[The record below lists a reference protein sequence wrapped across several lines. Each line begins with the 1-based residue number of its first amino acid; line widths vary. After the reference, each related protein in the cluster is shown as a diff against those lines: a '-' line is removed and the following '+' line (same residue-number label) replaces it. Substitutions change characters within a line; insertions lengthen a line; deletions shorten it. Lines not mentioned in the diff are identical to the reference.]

1 MQEHPTNLREILVE
15 AKSYLEDLAKLY
27 DQCPRAVVFRLTE
40 GRYRVLHS
48 SEPVLF
54 DKDKSPYPTTRFYSF
69 SSQIELN
76 GISCEIRDVEKFF
89 FFLRF
94 EFLAQE
100 LKALKTDDFVAAVSD
115 RIASSSDKIGL
126 SII

>member
-15 AKSYLEDLAKLY
+15 AKSYVEDLGKLY
-27 DQCPRAVVFRLTE
+27 DHCPRAVVFRLLE
-40 GRYRVLHS
+40 GRYKVLHS
-48 SEPVLF
+48 SEPILF

-69 SSQIELN
+69 SSHIELN
-76 GISCEIRDVEKFF
+76 GISCEIRDVQKFF

-94 EFLAQE
+94 EFLAQQV
-100 LKALKTDDFVAAVSD
+100 KALKTDDFVAVVSD
-115 RIASSSDKIGL
+115 RIASSPSQIGL